1 MPGVTKQQ
9 IVRAKE
15 WDLLTYLQLYEPQE
29 LKKCGSSEYRT
40 VTHDSL
46 KISNGRWH
54 WHSRGIG
61 GRTALD
67 YLMKVRGMNFVSAV
81 EILCGEQAAVRKPE
95 PVQQGQKPY
104 KVFSL
109 PEANQCGTVVVSYL
123 QKRRIDA
130 GIISYC
136 IGKGLL
142 YESRQY
148 RNCVFVGR
156 DVSGKARCACLRGTY
171 GTFKMDVDGSDKRYS
186 FSIPAVNRGNVGE
199 MVIDTDKTSLYLV
212 VAESPIDVLSIAT
225 LLKMQGEDWTKYHY
239 LSLGGTAPLALLT
252 FLHEYPAVTHVS
264 LCLDNDTAG
273 LVGMKKIREAVRA
286 DMELSCRIK
295 VIADNPPPVF
305 YGKDYNELLQK
316 KAGAVQKE
324 RSTEK
329 IRTPSHDESR

>member
-1 MPGVTKQQ
+1 MPGVTKEQAA
-9 IVRAKE
+9 RAKE
-15 WDLLTYLQLYEPQE
+15 WDLLTYLQSYEPQE
-29 LKKCGSSEYRT
+29 LKKCGISEYRT

-67 YLMKVRGMNFVSAV
+67 YLMKVRGMDFVSAV
-81 EILCGEQAAVRKPE
+81 ETLCGERGAAVRKPE
-95 PVQQGQKPY
+95 PAEQGQKPHRI
-104 KVFSL
+104 FSL
-109 PEANQCGTVVVSYL
+109 PEANQCGTAVVSYL
-123 QKRRIDA
+123 QRRGIDA
-130 GIISYC
+130 DIISCC

-171 GTFKMDVDGSDKRYS
+171 GTFKMDVHGSDKRYS
-186 FSIPAVNRGNVGE
+186 FSISAVGDSFA
-199 MVIDTDKTSLYLV
+199 DTDRNSPYLV

-239 LSLGGTAPLALLT
+239 LSLGGTAPLALIT
-252 FLHEYPAVTHVS
+252 FLQEHPAVTHVS

-273 LVGMKKIREAVRA
+273 LNGMKKIREAVHA
-286 DMELSCRIK
+286 DMELSQRIK
-295 VIADNPPPVF
+295 VVADNPPPVSC
-305 YGKDYNELLQK
+305 GKDYSELLQK
-316 KAGAVQKE
+316 KAAAVQKE
-324 RSTEK
+324 QRAERHRQDYK
-329 IRTPSHDESR
+329 AL

>member
-1 MPGVTKQQ
+1 MSGVTKEQ
-9 IVRAKE
+9 IARAKE
-15 WDLLTYLQLYEPQE
+15 WDLLTYLQAYEPHE
-29 LKKCGSSEYRT
+29 LKKCGGLEYRT

-67 YLMKVRGMNFVSAV
+67 YLVKVRGMDFVSAV
-81 EILCGEQAAVRKPE
+81 ETLCGERGAAVRRALPAE
-95 PVQQGQKPY
+95 QGQKPRRS
-104 KVFSL
+104 FSL
-109 PEANQCGTVVVSYL
+109 PEANRCGTAVVSYL
-123 QKRRIDA
+123 QQRQINSD
-130 GIISYC
+130 IISYC

-156 DVSGKARCACLRGTY
+156 DVSGKARCACLRGTC

-186 FSIPAVNRGNVGE
+186 FSIPASSGGTAAGL
-199 MVIDTDKTSLYLV
+199 IPDSPYLV

-252 FLHEYPAVTHVS
+252 FLHDHPAVTHVS

-273 LVGMKKIREAVRA
+273 LTGMKKIREAVCA
-286 DMELSCRIK
+286 DRELSGRI
-295 VIADNPPPVF
+295 VVMADNPPPVF
-305 YGKDYNELLQK
+305 CGKDYNELLQK
-316 KAGAVQKE
+316 KAAAVREEQ
-324 RSTEK
+324 RAEK
-329 IRTPSHDESR
+329 TRTASHRVMEK

>member
-1 MPGVTKQQ
+1 MSGVTKEQ
-9 IVRAKE
+9 IAKAKE
-15 WDLLTYLQLYEPQE
+15 WDLLTYLQVYEPQE
-29 LKKCGSSEYRT
+29 LKKCGGSEYRT

-67 YLMKVRGMNFVSAV
+67 YLVKVCGMDFVSAV
-81 EILCGEQAAVRKPE
+81 ETLCGERGAAVRRALPAE
-95 PVQQGQKPY
+95 QGQKPHRT
-104 KVFSL
+104 FSL
-109 PEANQCGTVVVSYL
+109 PEANRCGTAVVSYL
-123 QKRRIDA
+123 QQRQIDSD
-130 GIISYC
+130 IISRC

-148 RNCVFVGR
+148 RNCVFVGC
-156 DVSGKARCACLRGTY
+156 DVSGKAHCACLRGTY

-186 FSIPAVNRGNVGE
+186 FSIPASSGGTAAGL
-199 MVIDTDKTSLYLV
+199 IPDSPYLV

-252 FLHEYPAVTHVS
+252 FLHDHLAVTHVS

-273 LVGMKKIREAVRA
+273 LTGMKKIREAVCA
-286 DMELSCRIK
+286 DMELSERI
-295 VIADNPPPVF
+295 VVMADNPPPVF
-305 YGKDYNELLQK
+305 CGKDYNELLQK
-316 KAGAVQKE
+316 KAAAVREEQRAEKT
-324 RSTEK
+324 RTE
-329 IRTPSHDESR
+329 SHAL